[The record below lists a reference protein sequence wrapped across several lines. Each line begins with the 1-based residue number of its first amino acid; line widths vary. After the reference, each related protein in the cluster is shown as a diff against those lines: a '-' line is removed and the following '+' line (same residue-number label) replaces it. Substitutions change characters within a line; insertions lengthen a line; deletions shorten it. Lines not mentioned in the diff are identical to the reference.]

1 MRLPLVLVSCFATAS
16 LWAASEAPPADPPL
30 SRFLPILFYTP
41 DTGVGA
47 GGFLIRNLDNPE
59 SGDPSQLIAFATIT
73 QKSQIISVAE
83 PKIYWDQGR
92 WEWAGKIS
100 GQDFPSEYY
109 GRGRIEVKP
118 DDAEA
123 YDDKRF
129 GLETRLKNIFYD
141 GFFWELEL
149 GANWQRFTE
158 NHKDEPTPL
167 VDAEFDRWGHKGHQ
181 KFVSAALG
189 HDNRSSRVRATSGH
203 LIRTFFRHYSF
214 TTDQDHGNYGTLGLD
229 WKQYMTLTEKQS
241 LALQFYAAEMDREDV
256 PFYLLQGLGGNQVLR
271 GFYGNQFRDYAV
283 TYAQSEWRTLW
294 TPSWGFRVFA
304 GVGAHADRLSA
315 IENSSGKTAGGLGI
329 DYFLDPRSMNNLRL
343 DVGLSQDNV
352 GVYFLY
358 GNAF

>member
-1 MRLPLVLVSCFATAS
+1 MRLLLVLVSFFFASS
-16 LWAASEAPPADPPL
+16 LWAAAEAPAATPQL
-30 SRFLPILFYTP
+30 SRFLPILFFTP

-47 GGFLIRNLDNPE
+47 GGFLIKNLDNPE

-73 QKSQIISVAE
+73 QRSQIISVAE

-92 WEWAGKIS
+92 WEWSAKIS

-109 GRGRIEVKP
+109 GRSRLELRP

-129 GLETRLKNIFYD
+129 GLETRIKNIFYD
-141 GFFWELEL
+141 GLFWELEL
-149 GANWQRFTE
+149 GASWQRFTE
-158 NHKDEPTPL
+158 NHDDPTPN

-181 KFVSAALG
+181 QFFSAALG

-203 LIRTFFRHYSF
+203 LIRAFYRHQNFETNEDS
-214 TTDQDHGNYGTLGLD
+214 GRYGLGGFD
-229 WKQYMTLTEKQS
+229 WKQYFSFTDKQS
-241 LALQFYAAEMDREDV
+241 LALQFYAAEMDRVEV

-271 GFYGNQFRDYAV
+271 GFYGNQFRNYAV
-283 TYAQSEWRTLW
+283 TYGQSEWRTLW
-294 TPSWGFRVFA
+294 KPEWGFRVFA
-304 GVGAHADRLSA
+304 GVGAHAERLSA
-315 IENSSGKTAGGLGI
+315 LDESSGKPAGGLGV
-329 DYFLDPRSMNNLRL
+329 DYFLDTRSMNNLRL
-343 DVGLSQDNV
+343 DVGFSQDNV

>member
-1 MRLPLVLVSCFATAS
+1 MRLPLVLVSWFVAS
-16 LWAASEAPPADPPL
+16 ALWAADEPPPANKPL

-41 DTGVGA
+41 DTGVGT

-59 SGDPSQLIAFATIT
+59 TGDPSQLIAFATIT
-73 QKSQIISVAE
+73 QKKQVISVAE
-83 PKIYWDQGR
+83 PKIYWDNGR
-92 WEWAGKIS
+92 WEWSGKLS
-100 GQDFPSEYY
+100 AQDFPSEFY
-109 GRGRIEVKP
+109 GRGSVELRP

-141 GFFWELEL
+141 GLFWELEI
-149 GANWQRFTE
+149 GSAWQRFTE
-158 NHKDEPTPL
+158 NHDDPTPF
-167 VDAEFDRWGHKGHQ
+167 VDAEFDRWGHKGRQ
-181 KFVSAALG
+181 QFIGGGIG

-203 LIRTFFRHYSF
+203 LIRAFYRHQNF
-214 TTDQDHGNYGTLGLD
+214 TTNEDKGRYGSGSLD
-229 WKQYMTLTEKQS
+229 WKQYISLTAKQS
-241 LALQFYAAEMDREDV
+241 LALQLYAAEMDRVDV

-271 GFYGNQFRDYAV
+271 GFYGNQFRDYSVA
-283 TYAQSEWRTLW
+283 YGQSEWRTLW
-294 TPSWGFRVFA
+294 TPEWGFRVFA

-315 IENSSGKTAGGLGI
+315 IDESSGKTAGGLGF

-343 DVGLSQDNV
+343 DVGFSKDNV

>member
-1 MRLPLVLVSCFATAS
+1 MRVPLFLVSWFVTSSLVAAAEATP
-16 LWAASEAPPADPPL
+16 LNPPL

-59 SGDPSQLIAFATIT
+59 TGDPSQLIAFATIT
-73 QKSQIISVAE
+73 QKRQIISVAE
-83 PKIYWDQGR
+83 PKIYWDNGR
-92 WEWAGKIS
+92 WEWSGKVS

-109 GRGRIEVKP
+109 GRGSTELHP

-129 GLETRLKNIFYD
+129 GLETRLKNIFHD
-141 GFFWELEL
+141 GLFWELEL
-149 GANWQRFTE
+149 GAGWQRFTE
-158 NHKDEPTPL
+158 NHDDPTPW

-181 KFVSAALG
+181 QFMGAAFG

-203 LIRTFFRHYSF
+203 LIRAYYRHQSF
-214 TTDQDHGNYGTLGLD
+214 LTDEDRGRYGSGAVD
-229 WKQYMTLTEKQS
+229 WKQYLSLTAKQS
-241 LALQFYAAEMDREDV
+241 LALQLHATQMDRKDV

-294 TPSWGFRVFA
+294 SAEWGFRVFA

-315 IENSSGKTAGGLGI
+315 IEASAGKTAGGLGI